1 MTESTH
7 KHSHSPPAYPH
18 RRHISPH
25 SPTKRK
31 VFETTDK
38 EDGHNGHSTAT
49 TTTDFHNGNGHGH
62 ANSVD
67 KKSSKRRK
75 VNHACVYCRRS
86 HMTCDLER
94 PCARCVKRDIGHLC
108 HDEPREPVLRRS
120 KSEVGAVE
128 IAPAGEDGGGGGD
141 GGEGRGGERRSTM
154 GAPIISV
161 GGEDSGVED
170 LRGGGSLGGLGRGVG
185 QVFGSVDLGG
195 GGGQGGMMN
204 GNGDGNAHTIA
215 QPTTLSPTRLQHN
228 SIPNN
233 QQQQQQQTVMN
244 SNSNT
249 APTIFDWNNA
259 GLQNQF
265 QDMHHLHPNYMF
277 NNSEVTNEYNLL
289 NDFLSNSL
297 LDDGAMYNP
306 EEAAQTL
313 FSDPLLATSSMNVL
327 QNNLDRFQLPPQQQ
341 QQPQIQP
348 NLSQPQQQSQQNQH
362 HPSLPPK
369 PTLQSKSPLV
379 SDTTLSNTAT
389 PDAAATNR
397 ARDKY
402 FLTAADPAGLDSAQ
416 SRLHKLLKAKYDA
429 GMLKPFNY
437 IKGYAR
443 LQTYLKTH
451 LPPASQRRILEQ
463 LGRFRPGFRAAMQ
476 GLSDVQLVLVEMW
489 FERSLMEYDRVFA
502 SMAIPACCWRR
513 TGEIF
518 RGNREM
524 AALLGVGLEKLRD
537 GKLALHEIM
546 EGESLVSYWEK
557 FGAVAFD
564 GMQKAVLTSCSL
576 VKRVGVGVGREREK
590 QGLEMGK
597 EGAVGEEEKTQSH
610 RGQFLAYTAPQHD
623 SGHLIHAIDMHA
635 NER

>member
-1 MTESTH
+1 MTEPTH
-7 KHSHSPPAYPH
+7 QHSHSPPTHPH
-18 RRHISPH
+18 QRHVSPH

-31 VFETTDK
+31 VYESADK
-38 EDGHNGHSTAT
+38 EDGHNGHGNST
-49 TTTDFHNGNGHGH
+49 TTTDAHNGNGHG
-62 ANSVD
+62 NTTD
-67 KKSSKRRK
+67 KKGSKRRK

-128 IAPAGEDGGGGGD
+128 IAPAGENGGGGG
-141 GGEGRGGERRSTM
+141 GGEGRGVERRSTM
-154 GAPIISV
+154 GAPGIGMGV
-161 GGEDSGVED
+161 EESGVED
-170 LRGGGSLGGLGRGVG
+170 LRGGGSLSGVGQGVG

-195 GGGQGGMMN
+195 GGGRGGMMN

-215 QPTTLSPTRLQHN
+215 QATTLSPTRLQHN
-228 SIPNN
+228 SISNN
-233 QQQQQQQTVMN
+233 QHQQQQQQQTVMN
-244 SNSNT
+244 SNSST

-327 QNNLDRFQLPPQQQ
+327 QNNLDLFQLPPQQQ
-341 QQPQIQP
+341 QQQAQNQQLAPHQQ
-348 NLSQPQQQSQQNQH
+348 QQQSQSQQQH
-362 HPSLPPK
+362 HPPLLPK
-369 PTLQSKSPLV
+369 PTLQSKPAPV

-389 PDAAATNR
+389 PDAAAATNR

-576 VKRVGVGVGREREK
+576 VKRASSSAGGAAGREEK
-590 QGLEMGK
+590 EAEAEKVRCCFSFTIRRDTHNIPSLI
-597 EGAVGEEEKTQSH
+597 VGN
-610 RGQFLAYTAPQHD
+610 FLPIRPRNTTA
-623 SGHLIHAIDMHA
+623 AT
-635 NER
+635 